1 MPMRRIAITTMAM
14 LMATCL
20 SVGAKAQNLKFGHI
34 NSQELLQA
42 MPERDSAEAKLT
54 RFTKTLELQLEELQV
69 EFNKQYQ
76 DYLQKRDTYTAAIKE
91 MKEKELTEMQQ
102 RAQEFQ
108 QVAGQDLQR
117 MQQEV
122 MKPVID
128 KADAAIK
135 KVGQDNGFI
144 YVFDTSNGSIL
155 YQSDKSIDVMPLV
168 KKELGIK

>member
-1 MPMRRIAITTMAM
+1 MKRIAIITAAV
-14 LMATCL
+14 LMALCI
-20 SVGAKAQNLKFGHI
+20 SAGAKAQSLKFGHI

-69 EFNKQYQ
+69 EFNKKYQ

-144 YVFDTSNGSIL
+144 YIFDTSNGSIL
-155 YQSDKSIDVMPLV
+155 FQSDKSIDVMPLV